1 MLFEN
6 PRSAIMTDFNR
17 IIEGLSKSGVLG
29 GLAGGLAGGALAG
42 ALGGKGA
49 KKLGKTAVKAG
60 AIAAVGGIA
69 WKAWQTYQAQQ
80 QAPVARA
87 DEAVAALP
95 EPAHDLLL
103 IRAMI
108 AAAYADGHI
117 DVAEQ
122 TRIFD
127 RVDRM
132 RLAADDKAMLFDEL
146 RRPLGLLQLVELT
159 PPGEMAL
166 EVYAA
171 SVVAADR
178 SQPATVRYLAELAS
192 RLNLSEALV
201 AAVHVEAE
209 GAA

>member
-1 MLFEN
+1 
-6 PRSAIMTDFNR
+6 
-17 IIEGLSKSGVLG
+17 V
-29 GLAGGLAGGALAG
+29 
-42 ALGGKGA
+42 LGGKGA
-49 KKLGKTAVKAG
+49 KKLGKTALKAG

-80 QAPVARA
+80 QAPTVPAEQA
-87 DEAVAALP
+87 PAALP
-95 EPAHDLLL
+95 EPAHDMLLV
-103 IRAMI
+103 RAMI

-117 DVAEQ
+117 DAAEQ

-132 RLAADDKAMLFDEL
+132 RLAADDKATLFDEL

-159 PPGEMAL
+159 PRGEMAV

-178 SQPATVRYLAELAS
+178 SQPATTRYLAELAN
-192 RLNLSEALV
+192 RLNLPEALV
-201 AAVHVEAE
+201 AAVHAEADI
-209 GAA
+209 AT

>member
-1 MLFEN
+1 
-6 PRSAIMTDFNR
+6 MTDFNR
-17 IIEGLSKSGVLG
+17 IIDGLTKSGVLG

-69 WKAWQTYQAQQ
+69 WKAWQTWQAQQ
-80 QAPVARA
+80 QAAAAGAPA
-87 DEAVAALP
+87 EPPALP
-95 EPAHDLLL
+95 APAHDLLL

-117 DVAEQ
+117 DATEQ

-127 RVDRM
+127 RVDSM
-132 RLAADDKAMLFDEL
+132 NLAPDDKALLFDEL
-146 RRPLGLLQLVELT
+146 RRPLGLRELTELT
-159 PPGEMAL
+159 PPGETAV

-171 SVVAADR
+171 ALVAADR
-178 SQPATVRYLAELAS
+178 SQPATKRYLAELAS
-192 RLNLSEALV
+192 RLQLPDGLV
-201 AAVHVEAE
+201 AQVHAEADDR
-209 GAA
+209 A